1 MTLAYLALKP
11 SRWSMAR
18 IIFQSVRTLQVIS
31 CAILWND
38 SERREQVSTILS
50 SVTKRRVY
58 FIHLKKSRF
67 VDDVLFY
74 PKNEIMAFPNI
85 EIKWDWVSDVH
96 VYIKSNAVIRFWQHC
111 RLRTCH
117 LRIKLSTVNV
127 WYKQTHG
134 QNGVV
139 STAGGVNFIVWPWYF
154 SALSF
159 HAPYSIRSHFRKWF
173 VSQIMEPLG
182 SLLNLSRLTYCSVYD
197 EHTCNTIFF
206 S

>member
-1 MTLAYLALKP
+1 MTLAFLALKP

-85 EIKWDWVSDVH
+85 EIK
-96 VYIKSNAVIRFWQHC
+96 
-111 RLRTCH
+111 
-117 LRIKLSTVNV
+117 
-127 WYKQTHG
+127 
-134 QNGVV
+134 
-139 STAGGVNFIVWPWYF
+139 
-154 SALSF
+154 
-159 HAPYSIRSHFRKWF
+159 
-173 VSQIMEPLG
+173 
-182 SLLNLSRLTYCSVYD
+182 
-197 EHTCNTIFF
+197 
-206 S
+206 